1 MSDKKKSEETMLS
14 GCEALI
20 MKVVWDAEEDLSVPE
35 LMEQLRVRFNKDYKR
50 TTIATFL
57 TRLAEK
63 GFAESY
69 RKGYLSYVR
78 ALKTEEEYKN
88 RLIHEEADLW
98 FGGSAPELMMTL
110 TRTQKLSKADIEK
123 IRSILDEL
131 DD

>member
-1 MSDKKKSEETMLS
+1 M
-14 GCEALI
+14 
-20 MKVVWDAEEDLSVPE
+20 
-35 LMEQLRVRFNKDYKR
+35 
-50 TTIATFL
+50 
-57 TRLAEK
+57 
-63 GFAESY
+63 
-69 RKGYLSYVR
+69 R

-110 TRTQKLSKADIEK
+110 TRTQKLSQADIEK